1 MDIGTLY
8 RGIESAR
15 GLDGPSTGMR
25 RKILAI
31 TERSDGSRTVAALLR
46 GAAVGHPIHPALVA
60 IPVGAWTASL
70 MFDTVLRDPRTARR
84 LIGLGLVSTPPVLL
98 TGWLDWSERGDV
110 ARRVGLVHAASNA
123 VGIWSFAASYRLRG
137 KDSLALARV
146 LSALGLAAVG
156 IGGALGGHIVFRL
169 MDDRLMDDPGV
180 EAASTPVLDPILDV
194 VN

>member
-15 GLDGPSTGMR
+15 GLDGPPTGLR
-25 RKILAI
+25 RRILEI
-31 TERSDGSRTVAALLR
+31 TERSDRSRTVAALLR
-46 GAAVGHPIHPALVA
+46 GAAVGHPIHPALVT
-60 IPVGAWTASL
+60 IPAGAWTASL
-70 MFDTVLRDPRTARR
+70 VFDVLGDPQTARR
-84 LIGLGLVSTPPVLL
+84 LIGLGLVSTPPALL

-146 LSALGLAAVG
+146 LSVLGLTAVG
-156 IGGALGGHIVFRL
+156 VGGALGGHIVFK
-169 MDDRLMDDPGV
+169 LMDDPAV
-180 EAASTPVLDPILDV
+180 EAAATPVLDPILDV

>member
-15 GLDGPSTGMR
+15 GLDGPSTGLR
-25 RKILAI
+25 RRILEI
-31 TERSDGSRTVAALLR
+31 TERSDRSRTVAALLR
-46 GAAVGHPIHPALVA
+46 GAAVGHPLHPALVA
-60 IPVGAWTASL
+60 VPAGAWTASL
-70 MFDTVLRDPRTARR
+70 IFDTVLRDPKTARR
-84 LIGLGLVSTPPVLL
+84 LIGLGLISTPPVLL

-146 LSALGLAAVG
+146 FSVLGLAAVG
-156 IGGALGGHIVFRL
+156 VGGALGGHIVFK
-169 MDDRLMDDPGV
+169 LMDDPAV
-180 EAASTPVLDPILDV
+180 EAAATPVLDPILDV